1 MKRLSTVIIIIA
13 MTLVSLAAVV
23 LRGRER
29 RRAADRGLHED
40 RSGPRLRA
48 SGRTARSRSRIG
60 KLCVVG
66 ELRDDN
72 SPAMAV
78 VNTADMTVSVEKPPI
93 SGSASDIA
101 VGKDG
106 VLCVVN
112 SFDEETF
119 RTVYTLEC
127 VKDGNL
133 VFSLVADSVI
143 DLGDNFWGVYAASG
157 DGCWYIA
164 GSKTFAMISPD
175 GKTEMT
181 SELPEQANGL
191 AADRNGTLHVWG
203 MGYHMILSDGRLESS
218 SEWLDAAGSG
228 SLFFGEGHD
237 FYKTNEN
244 GIEYGDLTENGVNT
258 GEIMNFVNSSLVMS
272 NGGDF
277 VVADPET
284 IYMHGSDGVG
294 GERGL
299 WKYTKTDDRLLTDM
313 KVVKVTYIE
322 NGRNMIP
329 LAAVKFNQSQNEYYI
344 KCEEYASK
352 NSTGD
357 WQSAHVAPRR
367 GYRRREG
374 RGYHKYERSGQHY
387 EIRVEGSPRRPVRA
401 AGV

>member
-13 MTLVSLAAVV
+13 MTLVSLAAVSCGEESDDALLTGV
-23 LRGRER
+23 FTKTGVDLGEGFWTNGTL
-29 RRAADRGLHED
+29 AFSD
-40 RSGPRLRA
+40 
-48 SGRTARSRSRIG
+48 G

-78 VNTADMTVSVEKPPI
+78 VNTADMTVSVEKLPI

-218 SEWLDAAGSG
+218 SEWL
-228 SLFFGEGHD
+228 L
-237 FYKTNEN
+237 
-244 GIEYGDLTENGVNT
+244 
-258 GEIMNFVNSSLVMS
+258 
-272 NGGDF
+272 
-277 VVADPET
+277 
-284 IYMHGSDGVG
+284 
-294 GERGL
+294 
-299 WKYTKTDDRLLTDM
+299 
-313 KVVKVTYIE
+313 
-322 NGRNMIP
+322 
-329 LAAVKFNQSQNEYYI
+329 
-344 KCEEYASK
+344 
-352 NSTGD
+352 
-357 WQSAHVAPRR
+357 RR
-367 GYRRREG
+367 GARFLPDRRERHRIRRPYRKRRR
-374 RGYHKYERSGQHY
+374 H
-387 EIRVEGSPRRPVRA
+387 RRDHELRELVARMVREQKSRC
-401 AGV
+401 G